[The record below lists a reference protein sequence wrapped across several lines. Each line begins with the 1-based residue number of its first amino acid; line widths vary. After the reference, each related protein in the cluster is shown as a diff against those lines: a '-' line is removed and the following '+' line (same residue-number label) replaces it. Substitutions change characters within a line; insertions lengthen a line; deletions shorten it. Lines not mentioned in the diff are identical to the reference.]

1 MTSTPEEQG
10 PISVSFFS
18 QTILHF
24 PAEWSEHRMP
34 AWAAPASSDESKN
47 RAMGRLE
54 NMLKPGCPQ
63 QFLTRLQQQVMPA
76 YLLSE

>member
-1 MTSTPEEQG
+1 MTRIPEEQG
-10 PISVSFFS
+10 PISVSTFS
-18 QTILHF
+18 QTIHF
-24 PAEWSEHRMP
+24 PAEWYEHRMP
-34 AWAAPASSDESKN
+34 AWAAPTSSDESRN
-47 RAMGRLE
+47 RAMGRLG